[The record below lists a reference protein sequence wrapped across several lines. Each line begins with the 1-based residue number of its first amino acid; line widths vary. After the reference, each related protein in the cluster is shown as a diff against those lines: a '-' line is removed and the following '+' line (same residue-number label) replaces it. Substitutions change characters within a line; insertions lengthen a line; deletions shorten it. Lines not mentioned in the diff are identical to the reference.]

1 MDALNFRSLG
11 RDIRASRAITILLAV
26 GFAALL
32 AAAGAVFWVQRVNQE
47 NAGMVSHTLEVEA
60 RLGAFG
66 SENERLET
74 ARRGL
79 LLTANP
85 SFSQIMRDTEL
96 QTRYHLRELSRL
108 TADNPAQSHRVDRL
122 KQLQSEYSAYHARND
137 DLSGAARTRMITNFG
152 SDPAVLYVREARTIV
167 TQMIEQERL
176 LLGQR
181 EREQKRTLDLF
192 YVVLGL
198 TSVLILVVAAVTL
211 RLVQRNLIALRDS
224 REELRRL
231 NDDLETMVQNRTAE
245 LQRANEEIQR
255 FAYIVSH
262 DLRSPLVNVMGFTAE
277 LETARDTI
285 TTYLNRGDED
295 GWAAPDQN
303 TRLAIEED
311 LPEAIGFIR
320 TSTQKMDRLINA
332 ILKLSRQGRRT
343 LAPERLDTT
352 AMVNGI
358 VETLQHRI
366 QKSGT
371 ELTVESLPM
380 LISDRVA
387 IEQILSNIVENALKY
402 LDPKRPGVIR
412 VSGRVERE
420 RAIIEVTDNGR
431 GIDPRDHE
439 RVFDLFRRSGVQDQ
453 PGEGIGLA
461 HVRALAYRLGG
472 IIEVKS
478 ALGEGATFRIS
489 LPTEWRSAN
498 ADD

>member
-1 MDALNFRSLG
+1 MKAMNIRALG
-11 RDIRASRAITILLAV
+11 RDTRASRIITIMLGV

-32 AAAGAVFWVQRVNQE
+32 ASAGAVFWLQRINQE

-66 SENERLET
+66 SEAERLET

-79 LLTANP
+79 LLTSNP
-85 SFSQIMRDTEL
+85 AFTRIIEQTEL
-96 QTRYHLRELSRL
+96 QTRYHLGELARL
-108 TADNPAQSHRVDRL
+108 TNDNPRQMRRVERL
-122 KQLQSEYSAYHARND
+122 RQLQKAYADYHIRNSDLTGTAR
-137 DLSGAARTRMITNFG
+137 AEMIANFAN
-152 SDPAVLYVREARTIV
+152 DPAVLYVRESRSIV
-167 TQMIEQERL
+167 SQMIDEERILLADRQEQ
-176 LLGQR
+176 
-181 EREQKRTLDLF
+181 QKRTLSLF
-192 YVVLGL
+192 YVILGL
-198 TSVLILVVAAVTL
+198 TGVLILSVAAVTL
-211 RLVQRNLIALRDS
+211 RLVQRNLVALRDS

-231 NDDLETMVQNRTAE
+231 NDDLEQMVDSRTAE
-245 LQRANEEIQR
+245 LQRANAEIQR

-277 LETARDTI
+277 LETARNTI
-285 TTYLNRGDED
+285 AGYLTQGDEE
-295 GWAAPDQN
+295 GWREPDQN

-366 QKSGT
+366 QQHDT
-371 ELTVESLPM
+371 ELTVETLPS
-380 LISDRVA
+380 IVSDRVA
-387 IEQILSNIVENALKY
+387 VEQILSNLIENALKY
-402 LDPKRPGVIR
+402 LDPRRTGVIR
-412 VSGRVERE
+412 VSGHVERD
-420 RAIIEVTDNGR
+420 RAIIEIADNGR

-439 RVFDLFRRSGVQDQ
+439 RIFDLFRRSGVQDQ

-472 IIEVKS
+472 IIEVTS
-478 ALGEGATFRIS
+478 ALDEGATFRFS
-489 LPTEWRSAN
+489 LPAEWRSSE